1 MTDDRFRTSRRALL
15 LGTAIAAPLVL
26 SRVSGLFSSEGATA
40 SAAAP
45 PPQRRLPLPQV
56 DTSDLRHFS
65 VDDFCDGSV
74 AGNTAGM
81 KALADAV
88 MAAGGGVIDFTR
100 GKEYLVGVQKF
111 APNGFGVW
119 QHTKLLEIGGCKK
132 AVVIRGNGARIKFA
146 DGLRFGTFDPAT
158 GKPTRNAQPFYDQR
172 QQSFP
177 AYSMIGF
184 GKNSGPVV
192 LENIELDGNAAGFI
206 YGGPFGDTGWQLPA
220 DGLALADNR
229 GGIRIQNVRAH
240 HFPRDGVHIL
250 DHVSSDSPG
259 ARGVFINVAMEN
271 NARQG
276 LSMVGGRGYTFANC
290 KFNGTGFGVP
300 HPSAPTAGIDM
311 EQETGIIRDIRFI
324 DSEFVGN
331 FGPAT
336 LAVGDVADIRYE
348 SCSLSGPGWAF
359 WVGGAVRTVF
369 DRCTFTGS
377 GTNGGGNKDPA
388 LATRFINCRF
398 TDRPELMPRG
408 VTTFASRY
416 VPDLG
421 GGSENIV
428 FDGCR
433 WEMITAK
440 AGLPYSYS
448 NTIYRN
454 CFMSNAAGPSVT
466 LGRYEGTNVINGS
479 VNLDGAILVGRVVV
493 NGKVV
498 NAG

>member
-1 MTDDRFRTSRRALL
+1 MTDDRFRTRRRLLL
-15 LGTAIAAPLVL
+15 LGTAVAAPLVL
-26 SRVSGLFSSEGATA
+26 SRFSNLFGNESVAA
-40 SAAAP
+40 PAAAP
-45 PPQRRLPLPQV
+45 PPQRGIPTARV
-56 DTSDLRHFS
+56 DTSGLRIFS

-74 AGNTAGM
+74 AGNTAGL

-88 MAAGGGVIDFTR
+88 AAAGGGVINFTQGR
-100 GKEYLVGVQKF
+100 EYRVGVQKF

-119 QHTKLLEIGGCKK
+119 QHSKLLEIAGCKR
-132 AVVIRGNGARIKFA
+132 AVVVRGNGARIKFA

-158 GKPTRNAQPFYDQR
+158 GKPTKNPQPFYDER

-177 AYSMIGF
+177 AYAMIGF
-184 GKNSGPVV
+184 TNNHGPIVV
-192 LENIELDGNAAGFI
+192 EDIELDGNARGFV

-220 DGLALADNR
+220 DGLVLIDNK
-229 GGIRIQNVRAH
+229 GGVRIQNVRAH

-250 DHVSSDSPG
+250 DRVGSDTPS

-276 LSMVGGRGYTFANC
+276 LSMVGGRGYTFARC
-290 KFNGTGFGVP
+290 KFNGTGFDVP
-300 HPSAPTAGIDM
+300 NRSAPTAGVDM
-311 EQETGIIRDIRFI
+311 EQETGIIRDIRFV
-324 DSEFVGN
+324 DSEFIGN
-331 FGPAT
+331 FGAAT

-359 WVGGAVRTVF
+359 WVGSAVRVVF
-369 DRCTFTGS
+369 EECTFTGS

-388 LATRFINCRF
+388 LATKFIGCRF
-398 TDRPELMPRG
+398 TDRPEMMPRG

-421 GGSENIV
+421 GGSENIL

-433 WEMITAK
+433 WEMTSDK

-448 NTIYRN
+448 NTIYRD

-466 LGRYEGTNVINGS
+466 LGRYEGTNIINGS
-479 VNLDGAILVGRVVV
+479 VNIDGAVLVGRVVV

-498 NAG
+498 NEG